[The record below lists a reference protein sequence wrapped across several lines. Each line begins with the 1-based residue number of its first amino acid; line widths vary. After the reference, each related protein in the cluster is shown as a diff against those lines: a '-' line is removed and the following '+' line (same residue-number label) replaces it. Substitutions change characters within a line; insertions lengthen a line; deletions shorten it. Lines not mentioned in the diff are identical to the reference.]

1 MEALE
6 IQLSIQIGRSQRW
19 IFDAI
24 TEPEKMSSY
33 FISHASGRM
42 EEGETLRWTFRESP
56 ESFPVKIL
64 KLRPPENV
72 IFEWDG
78 AEGYKTTV
86 EIVLE
91 KISDNQTLV
100 KLTEGKMEA
109 SEAGIKWFGGN
120 SGGWM
125 NFLDCLKAY
134 TEYGINLR
142 KGAFDFMIK

>member
-6 IQLSIQIGRSQRW
+6 IKTNIQIARSQRW
-19 IFDAI
+19 VFDAI

-42 EEGETLRWTFRESP
+42 EEGQTVLWTFSEAP
-56 ESFPVKIL
+56 ESFPVRIL
-64 KLRPPENV
+64 MVKPPKNV

-100 KLTEGKMEA
+100 KLTEGKIEA
-109 SEAGIKWFGGN
+109 NEAGIKWYGEN

-142 KGAFDFMIK
+142 KGAFDFMKK